1 MTPSKLNNLPKT
13 PPPKTITLRFR
24 ASRYEF
30 VWVGGGRRYSVTT
43 LLGLETALFS
53 HSVPVVILKLY

>member
-1 MTPSKLNNLPKT
+1 MIPSKLNNLPKT

-30 VWVGGGRRYSVTT
+30 VWAGGAGRRYSVTT
-43 LLGLETALFS
+43 LLGLETVLFS
-53 HSVPVVILKLY
+53 QSLS